1 MEIIDLYYEKVMKKM
16 KEAAEGQRETL
27 KEGALRIQ
35 DCVNQQHKVY
45 FFGTGHSYI
54 VGQEAFAR
62 AGTCAGFVPV
72 LENELG
78 MNHAYKSTLIERTEE
93 YAGVIMGLYD
103 FQKGDMIIITS
114 NSGRN
119 ALTIELAL
127 RLKQKG
133 LTVIALTSLKH
144 SMACESRHKSGKRLF
159 ELADLVLD
167 NCSEYGDACIRH
179 NENTSTGPT
188 STVLN
193 CFILHCM
200 LSQFVQLQI
209 EQEIFCPVFK
219 SSNMDYG
226 DEANQGLF
234 KLH

>member
-1 MEIIDLYYEKVMKKM
+1 MEIIDLYYENVRTKM
-16 KEAAEGQRETL
+16 KEAAEGQKEIL
-27 KEGALRIQ
+27 KEAAIRLQG
-35 DCVNQQHKVY
+35 CVNGQHKVY

-62 AGTCAGFVPV
+62 AGTYAGFVPV

-78 MNHAYKSTLIERTEE
+78 MNHAYKSTLIERTQE
-93 YAGVIMGLYD
+93 YAGVLMGLYD
-103 FQKGDMIIITS
+103 FKKGDVIIITS

-133 LTVIALTSLKH
+133 LTIIALTSLKH
-144 SMACESRHKSGKRLF
+144 SKACESRHNSGMRLF
-159 ELADLVLD
+159 ELADLIID
-167 NCSEYGDACIRH
+167 NCSEYGDACIHH

-193 CFILHCM
+193 CFILHCI
-200 LSQFVQLQI
+200 LSQFVQLQL
-209 EQEIFCPVFK
+209 EQGIFCPVFK
-219 SSNMDYG
+219 SSNMDHG

-234 KLH
+234 